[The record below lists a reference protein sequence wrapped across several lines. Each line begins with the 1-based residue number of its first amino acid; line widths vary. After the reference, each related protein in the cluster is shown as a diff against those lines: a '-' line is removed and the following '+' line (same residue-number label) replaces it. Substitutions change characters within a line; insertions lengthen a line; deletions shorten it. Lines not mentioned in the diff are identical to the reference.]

1 MNSERTGAF
10 LGRTT
15 PKGKYLRKFLTNIF
29 LGPCKPLNVTH
40 SGQASSDLLRNRI
53 NNDEPFL
60 ACRFGNTE
68 LAATL
73 RYLYTRKLLP
83 LYQFTNKRWWWDEN
97 LRFDMRNCAGF
108 FPTTDSNLL
117 KFGEKM
123 LDVAGDIDILG
134 SWLPRESRLL
144 RYNHRVQPLIIPKN
158 DLEPY
163 YHARPWSEALEGKR
177 VLVIHPFASTIE
189 EQYARREYLFS
200 NEKILPSFQL
210 ITFKAVQS
218 IAGND
223 PGFESWFDAL
233 DWMCQEV
240 ESIKFEVAIIG
251 AGAYG
256 LPLGAFIKKTGGKAI
271 HLGGA
276 TQILFGIKGKRW
288 DDQPFYRNLYNEFWV
303 RPSINEVPGNF
314 QLVEGG
320 CYW

>member
-1 MNSERTGAF
+1 M
-10 LGRTT
+10 
-15 PKGKYLRKFLTNIF
+15 
-29 LGPCKPLNVTH
+29 TH
-40 SGQASSDLLRNRI
+40 SGQVSSDLLRDKI
-53 NNDEPFL
+53 NNNEPFL

-73 RYLYTRKLLP
+73 RYLYTRKFLP
-83 LYQFTNKRWWWDEN
+83 LYQVTNKSWWWDED
-97 LRFDMRNCAGF
+97 LKSDMRNCAGF
-108 FPTTDSNLL
+108 FPTSDSNLL
-117 KFGEKM
+117 KFGAKM
-123 LDVAGDIDILG
+123 LDIAGEIDVLG

-144 RYNHRVQPLIIPKN
+144 RYKHEMQPLIIPKN

-163 YHARPWSEALEGKR
+163 YHSRPWSEALEGKR
-177 VLVIHPFASTIE
+177 VLVIHPFTSTIE

-200 NEKILPSFQL
+200 NRCVLPSFQL

-218 IAGND
+218 IAGNN

-240 ESIKFEVAIIG
+240 KRINFDVAIIG

-256 LPLGAFIKKTGGKAI
+256 LPLGAFIKRIGRKAI

-288 DDQPFYRNLYNEFWV
+288 DTQPFYQGLYNEFWV
-303 RPSINEVPGNF
+303 RPSSNEVPGNF
-314 QLVEGG
+314 QVVEGG